1 MDGWGDL
8 GGRYKWKGK
17 LGEKARPII
26 QYRYCPQNDSTVC
39 VCVCA
44 CACVCA
50 GWMTDEKAQPSAS
63 EYVINIITV
72 DRANC
77 NVSEITNPQV
87 TPHIKQSDNCITRVN
102 GHCHCFG
109 NNRDVL

>member
-1 MDGWGDL
+1 MDGVIL
-8 GGRYKWKGK
+8 GGDINGK
-17 LGEKARPII
+17 ANWGRKQDPSSNTVTAHRMTA
-26 QYRYCPQNDSTVC
+26 QSVC
-39 VCVCA
+39 VTCA

-102 GHCHCFG
+102 GHCYCFG